1 MRPLVETDRYV
12 QPALGA
18 PLLHHAQR
26 LRERLAMAARHAGMN
41 NPTVPRVLDEERA
54 EWDEQLGERERIP
67 TPADLDL
74 DCGRDAA
81 LSDSG
86 WC

>member
-1 MRPLVETDRYV
+1 
-12 QPALGA
+12 
-18 PLLHHAQR
+18 
-26 LRERLAMAARHAGMN
+26 MAARHAGMN

-54 EWDEQLGERERIP
+54 EWDEQLAKRERIP

-74 DCGRDAA
+74 YYGRDAS
-81 LSDSG
+81 LTDSG